1 MVIMVKKRLIISAF
15 AVVTVTLVASG
26 MFFAQGAPVPR
37 ESAYSTYVYD
47 ADPALQNNFYYPLA
61 NYAVVRNGDPVSIFT
76 SIGIAEFETGNDFL
90 IDDTMITREDPY
102 SYIAVHETM
111 TTVVEFEAKSDNLI
125 KFDLGGETGAIRS
138 GNAIL
143 IGSEDASGVFVFPP
157 NVEPAIYGQEVTFDV
172 PANSGVIFRADPTP
186 DKTVGSAVA
195 GERIA
200 AEMYLGSQGDYLVE
214 DVVTFDNVDIS
225 ALAASD
231 KQVDVLLSGSTSGK
245 AVIIHIDDVYLDYAS
260 VEDIT
265 VTLDD
270 DRVKQGEDMSQT
282 FWETGDEPRY
292 FAVKTDNGFD
302 VAVYV
307 PQYQDYV
314 INIGSAER
322 DLGIDGMATMLA
334 AIGIVGVAVLALIR
348 KD

>member
-1 MVIMVKKRLIISAF
+1 
-15 AVVTVTLVASG
+15 

-37 ESAYSTYVYD
+37 ESAYSSYVYD
-47 ADPALQNNFYYPLA
+47 ANPALQNNYYYPLA
-61 NYAVVRNGDPVSIFT
+61 DYAVVRNGNPVSVFT
-76 SIGIAEFETGNDFL
+76 SIGVAEFAAGNDFL
-90 IDDTMITREDPY
+90 IDDTMITHEDAY
-102 SYIAVHETM
+102 SYLAVHETM
-111 TTVVEFEAKSDNLI
+111 TTVVEFEAKADNSI
-125 KFDLGGETGAIRS
+125 KFDLGGDTGAIRS

-143 IGSEDASGVFVFPP
+143 IGGEDASGVFVFPP
-157 NVEPAIYGQEVTFDV
+157 DVETAINGQEVVFDV
-172 PANSGVIFRADPTP
+172 PADSVVIFRADPTP

-214 DVVTFDNVDIS
+214 DVVAFDNVDMS

-231 KQVDVLLSGSTSGK
+231 KQVDVLLSGSAAGK
-245 AVIIHIDDVYLDYAS
+245 AVMLHIDGVYLDYGSA
-260 VEDIT
+260 EDIT
-265 VTLDD
+265 VMLDD
-270 DRVKQGEDMSQT
+270 ERLREADDFSEV
-282 FWETGDEPRY
+282 FWETGDVPRY
-292 FAVKTDNGFD
+292 IAVKTDSGFD
-302 VAVYV
+302 VAVYI